1 MLYNYFYNKNG
12 RTFSWI
18 FFIHVYNRVFETSL
32 MLITQETVMVNKLH
46 KKQWWSTNYT
56 RNSDGQQITQETVMD
71 NKTNYYFNH
80 TNWIYNGRQSWLCL
94 YGSWIYN
101 YLCIQCL
108 SPLTWVWILLMVR
121 CTRYNDITEILL
133 KVALNTI
140 TLTPTIVWI
149 ENFKNVVSPNWK
161 WRLRHSFKVSCKDFC
176 KIVLWFNYITRS
188 VKEF

>member
-18 FFIHVYNRVFETSL
+18 FFIHVYNRVFKTSL
-32 MLITQETVMVNKLH
+32 MLITQETVMVNK
-46 KKQWWSTNYT
+46 S
-56 RNSDGQQITQETVMD
+56 
-71 NKTNYYFNH
+71 NYYFNH
-80 TNWIYNGRQSWLCL
+80 TNWIYNGGQSWLWL

-101 YLCIQCL
+101 YLCNQCL
-108 SPLTWVWILLMVR
+108 SPLTWVWILLMVTY
-121 CTRYNDITEILL
+121 TRYNDITEILL

-140 TLTPTIVWI
+140 TLTLTIVWI

-176 KIVLWFNYITRS
+176 KIALWFNYKTRS